1 MIIEVSKLNDH
12 EVARA
17 CRCIFP
23 HPWLLLVEALANR
36 WGVSSGPVPRKTVW
50 AEVTL
55 VPAGPPVLPSP
66 LGQAKTSATEPFRGP
81 GHISRTT

>member
-1 MIIEVSKLNDH
+1 MSVLRSSGSSVSCVQH
-12 EVARA
+12 QGSR
-17 CRCIFP
+17 P
-23 HPWLLLVEALANR
+23 ALANR